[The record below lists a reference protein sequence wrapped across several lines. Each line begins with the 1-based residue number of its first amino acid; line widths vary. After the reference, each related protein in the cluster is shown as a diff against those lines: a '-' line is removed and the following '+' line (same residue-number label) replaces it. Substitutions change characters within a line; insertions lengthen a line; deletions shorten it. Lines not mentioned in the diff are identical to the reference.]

1 MTLGPVPR
9 NAVKFCPV
17 SRMSFATKKFTIFLN
32 LAPNLNTCVIKR
44 PNPIA
49 TIYVQ
54 TWRHQLMSQESVESV
69 NMERTNIDSMMQKFQ
84 DQEMV
89 ANNLTCKQN

>member
-1 MTLGPVPR
+1 
-9 NAVKFCPV
+9 
-17 SRMSFATKKFTIFLN
+17 
-32 LAPNLNTCVIKR
+32 
-44 PNPIA
+44 
-49 TIYVQ
+49 
-54 TWRHQLMSQESVESV
+54 MSQESVESV